1 MWEFKYLL
9 GRGWG
14 RCLPFDPEAEISC
27 AGPQAGGVSSSAHP
41 PPASQARELSKSPA
55 RLSLPPSVS
64 VGPGVA
70 VSKGSCIEARPL
82 ELKTGT
88 PGAIPQSGRI
98 LHRWLPEGRLL
109 SGTLFSTLAGEGG
122 TQQIGGASLP
132 LYPACDWPIITR
144 LLPAPLLCNDMFAN

>member
-55 RLSLPPSVS
+55 CLSLPPSVS

-70 VSKGSCIEARPL
+70 VSKGSCIEARSLEDRDPWCHTPVWVHSPQVAPRRQASLWHPL
-82 ELKTGT
+82 LHFSRG
-88 PGAIPQSGRI
+88 GGRPAD
-98 LHRWLPEGRLL
+98 W
-109 SGTLFSTLAGEGG
+109 
-122 TQQIGGASLP
+122 GASLP

-144 LLPAPLLCNDMFAN
+144 LLPVPLLCNDMFAN